1 MEYTFVKKRLFSE
14 KKRIFLHFRALF
26 RLFYV
31 IFSTKQ
37 RVQLL
42 FSGRNLQISQ
52 ERGQGE
58 RSRRHA
64 ALRYASDCRISHS
77 ADFWSCRPRA
87 TAHLGRGSFVFI
99 VLGQCRA
106 SARKTQRSAPFLY
119 PYKIWR
125 SSLQSRGELQK
136 FNRKNGLQPFS
147 NNIKDFSP

>member
-1 MEYTFVKKRLFSE
+1 MEYTFEKKRLFSE

-26 RLFYV
+26 SLFYV

-64 ALRYASDCRISHS
+64 VLRYASDCRISHS
-77 ADFWSCRPRA
+77 ADFWSCRPRT
-87 TAHLGRGSFVFI
+87 TAHLGRGSFAFI
-99 VLGQCRA
+99 ALRHVQSPVQVNATICAFFCILTKFGTVPCRA
-106 SARKTQRSAPFLY
+106 GA
-119 PYKIWR
+119 
-125 SSLQSRGELQK
+125 ELQK
-136 FNRKNGLQPFS
+136 FNRKNGKQPFFH
-147 NNIKDFSP
+147 NTKEIP